1 KRLRIGYVPQDPE
14 LPLDC
19 TIEDVMIEA
28 RAALGPEAF
37 DRSGVVETTLGRT
50 GFAEPKR
57 TVASLSGGWKKRLA
71 IARELVREPEVL
83 LLDEPTNPL
92 DVEGILWLEELLE
105 REATAYLVVSH
116 DRQFLENVAR
126 RMIEVNRALPGGV
139 FGTDGRYSDFLEK
152 REEAL

>member
-1 KRLRIGYVPQDPE
+1 ESPDTGTRSAKKRLRIGYVPQDPE
-14 LPLDC
+14 LPLDR
-19 TIEDVMIEA
+19 TIEEVMIEA

-50 GFAEPKR
+50 GFDEPKR
-57 TVASLSGGWKKRLA
+57 TVASLSGGWRKRLA
-71 IARELVREPEVL
+71 PAREGARGPGAL
-83 LLDEPTNPL
+83 LPAEPTTHP

-126 RMIEVNRALPGGV
+126 RVIEVNRALPGGV
-139 FGTDGRYSDFLEK
+139 FGTDG
-152 REEAL
+152 